1 MGMFVCSLTCK
12 CVQCAGSGDKLRA
25 VYVSVCVSWGYWSG
39 QGGRVEVRVVS
50 IVSVTFGL
58 L

>member
-1 MGMFVCSLTCK
+1 MSACSLLCER
-12 CVQCAGSGDKLRA
+12 CAGTGDKLRT
-25 VYVSVCVSWGYWSG
+25 VVCVCCLVCCVSWGYWSE
-39 QGGRVEVRVVS
+39 QGGWRSSLS